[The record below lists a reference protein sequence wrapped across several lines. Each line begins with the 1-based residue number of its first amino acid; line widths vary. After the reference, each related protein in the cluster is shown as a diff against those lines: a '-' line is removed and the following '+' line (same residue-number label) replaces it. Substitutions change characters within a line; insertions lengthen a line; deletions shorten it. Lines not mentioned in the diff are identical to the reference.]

1 MSETVKKIQI
11 LEQEIEVLRGRIE
24 EQDTGHIITAINV
37 IQNRVKELQNEELE
51 YQRARNKPYA
61 ELND

>member
-1 MSETVKKIQI
+1 MIDNVKRIQI
-11 LEQEIEVLRGRIE
+11 LEQEINVLKGRIE
-24 EQDTGHIITAINV
+24 EHDTGHIITAINV
-37 IQNRVKELQNEELE
+37 IQNRVKELQNKELE

>member
-1 MSETVKKIQI
+1 MINNVKRMQI

>member
-11 LEQEIEVLRGRIE
+11 LEHEIEVLRGRIE
-24 EQDTGHIITAINV
+24 EHDTGHIITAINV
-37 IQNRVKELQNEELE
+37 LEKRVKELQNEELE
-51 YQRARNKPYA
+51 YQRTRNKPYA